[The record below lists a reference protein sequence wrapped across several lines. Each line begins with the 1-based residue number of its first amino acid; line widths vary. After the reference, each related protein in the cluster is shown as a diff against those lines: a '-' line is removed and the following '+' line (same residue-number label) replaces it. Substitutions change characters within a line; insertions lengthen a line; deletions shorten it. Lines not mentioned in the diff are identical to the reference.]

1 MAPAQLVCSV
11 VDYGRQEGPEGS
23 VVRTEL
29 VGREAELGV
38 LVESLDGAL
47 AGRPHVVL
55 CQGEPGIGKTRL
67 VEELVR
73 VGTARGARCA
83 WGLATDSSGA
93 PPYWEWWQILR
104 TVAND
109 VDVLRIAKDRRLHR
123 DLARLAPDVFPAG
136 GSTEAMRASV
146 DDRFRQFDA
155 VAQLLRE
162 MCRQHPFVLVLDDV
176 HWSDKPSLL
185 LLNHVAR
192 SLSHERLLLVA
203 SSRPT
208 EQRHSEILGRLAREP
223 MSTVLELRGL
233 PAAAVGRQLAMVLG
247 EDVDPV
253 AVANVEALTGGN
265 PFFVGEVARAMADA
279 RSGRR
284 FIAVTPTARAVIAD
298 RLAQLSDGCAAF
310 LQAAAIVGREF
321 DVATVAAIM
330 KTEPAAG
337 LDLVAEAT
345 QAGLVELHQAPH
357 EHQFVHAL
365 VRDAIEAGL
374 APANRLS
381 LHRRAAEA
389 IERQHGHAL
398 GPRLFDVARHWAEA
412 SIAGDAALAASW
424 SARAGEEA
432 MRQLAYEDA
441 VRLFRQAVRIGG
453 ADLDRA
459 ERCRILLLTGRALE
473 LSGDLDVRLEV
484 CLEAAAIG
492 RELGRPDLLAEAA
505 LVMEAEGTRTSDLAT
520 RELCEE
526 ALGGLARDATA
537 LRARVTARF
546 VETFVFMRQPESVAV
561 ASEKALEMA
570 ERSGD
575 HRAIA
580 AALRARQVV
589 CVGPEGLEERI
600 ALAGRM
606 FRLGRESRD
615 PQIEMWAHLWRIDAG
630 LEQGDLSVVAESIE
644 LLALAA
650 QRVRGPMARFEV
662 ARCRAVLAQA
672 QGRFVD
678 ARRLEAEAFAILDPT
693 DHDVRFTFRSALRM
707 NVAHHAGG
715 DNDAIASF
723 DYAGAREGHAEM
735 IGFIGQ
741 IALARALV
749 SADRLADAAS
759 VYRSLGPVRR
769 WEPPPHVV
777 LCGYAFGLAVA
788 VALGES
794 DDAGTL
800 YDLLAPYRDH
810 HAASGMTA
818 MVYFGPVELWLGVGA
833 GHLRRLDQAV
843 AHLER
848 AERACTEN
856 GAAAFRVEAQY
867 ELARALTARGR
878 PGDVEQARSL
888 LAAARAKAGSLGM
901 GALKEKITD
910 LRSRVERADPTRALT
925 RREREVAD
933 LVSQGLT
940 NRQLAER
947 LVIAERT
954 AQNHVQHV
962 LTKLGLA
969 NRSQLA
975 VWAATTDEHAV

>member
-1 MAPAQLVCSV
+1 M
-11 VDYGRQEGPEGS
+11 
-23 VVRTEL
+23 RTEL
-29 VGREAELGV
+29 VGRQAELGV
-38 LVESLDGAL
+38 LVEGLEGAL

-67 VEELVR
+67 LEELVR
-73 VGTARGARCA
+73 IGTARNVLCA
-83 WGLATDSSGA
+83 WGLATDSLGA

-109 VDVLRIAKDRRLHR
+109 VDVLKIARDRRLHS
-123 DLARLAPDVFPAG
+123 DLASLAPDVFPSEKSA
-136 GSTEAMRASV
+136 EAMTASA

-155 VAQLLRE
+155 VARLLRE
-162 MCRQHPFVLVLDDV
+162 VCGLRPLVLLLDDV

-192 SLSHERLLLVA
+192 SLSHERLLIVA
-203 SSRPT
+203 SSRPA
-208 EQRHSEILGRLAREP
+208 EQRHSEIIGRLAREP
-223 MSTVLELRGL
+223 MTDMLELRGL
-233 PAAAVGRQLAMVLG
+233 PGAAVGRQLAILLG
-247 EDVDPV
+247 KDVEPA

-265 PFFVGEVARAMADA
+265 PFFVGEVARAMTDA

-284 FIAVTPTARAVIAD
+284 FIAVTPTVQAVIAD
-298 RLAQLSDGCAAF
+298 RLAQLSDRCVGF

-321 DVATVAAIM
+321 EVTTVAAIVG
-330 KTEPAAG
+330 TSPTAG

-345 QAGLVELHQAPH
+345 QAGLVEPLEAPH
-357 EHQFVHAL
+357 EHQFLHAL
-365 VRDAIEAGL
+365 VRDAIEVGL
-374 APANRLS
+374 APADRLS

-389 IERQHGHAL
+389 IERRYGHAL
-398 GPRLFDVARHWAEA
+398 GSRLFDVARHWAEA
-412 SIAGDAALAASW
+412 SIAGDAALAATW
-424 SARAGEEA
+424 SVRAGEEA

-441 VRLFRQAVRIGG
+441 ARLFRQAVHIGG

-459 ERCRILLLTGRALE
+459 ERCRVLLLSGRALG
-473 LSGDLDVRLEV
+473 LSGDMGGRLQV
-484 CLEAAAIG
+484 CLEAAALG
-492 RELGRPDLLAEAA
+492 RELSRPDLIAEAA
-505 LVMEAEGTRTSDLAT
+505 LVMEAEGAQGSDVAT
-520 RELCEE
+520 RALCEE
-526 ALGGLARDATA
+526 ALAGLAPDATA
-537 LRARVTARF
+537 LRARVMARF
-546 VETFVFMRQPESVAV
+546 VETFVFMRQPEAVAV
-561 ASEKALEMA
+561 ASEVALELA
-570 ERSGD
+570 EQSGD
-575 HRAIA
+575 TRAIA

-606 FRLGRESRD
+606 LSLGRESRD

-630 LEQGDLSVVAESIE
+630 LEQGDLSVVASSIE
-644 LLALAA
+644 PLAVTA

-662 ARCRAVLAQA
+662 TRCRAVLAQA
-672 QGRFVD
+672 QGRFVE
-678 ARRLEAEAFAILDPT
+678 ARTLEAEAFAILEPT
-693 DHDVRFTFRSALRM
+693 DHNVRFTFRSALTM

-723 DYAGAREGHAEM
+723 DYAGAAEGHAEM

-749 SADRLADAAS
+749 SAGRLTDAAPL
-759 VYRSLGPVRR
+759 YRGLGPVRR
-769 WEPPPHVV
+769 WGPPPHVV

-788 VALGES
+788 AALGES
-794 DDAGTL
+794 DDVAAL
-800 YDLLAPYRDH
+800 YDLLAPYQDH
-810 HAASGMTA
+810 HVASGMTA

-833 GHLRRLDQAV
+833 GHLCRLDQAV
-843 AHLER
+843 AHLEH
-848 AERACTEN
+848 AERACAEN

-867 ELARALTARGR
+867 ELARALTARAR

-901 GALKEKITD
+901 AAALDERITA
-910 LRSRVERADPTRALT
+910 LRTRVERADPTRALT

-940 NRQLAER
+940 NRELAAR

-954 AQNHVQHV
+954 AENHVQHILV
-962 LTKLGLA
+962 KLGLS

-975 VWAATTDEHAV
+975 VWAASRDDQAV

>member
-1 MAPAQLVCSV
+1 M
-11 VDYGRQEGPEGS
+11 
-23 VVRTEL
+23 RTEL

-38 LVESLDGAL
+38 LAESLGGAL
-47 AGRPHVVL
+47 EGRPLVVL

-67 VEELVR
+67 VQELVG
-73 VGTARGARCA
+73 VGTARGALCA
-83 WGLATDSSGA
+83 WGLATDSLGA

-104 TVAND
+104 TLATD
-109 VDVLRIAKDRRLHR
+109 VDVARIAQDQRLHG
-123 DLARLAPDVFPAG
+123 DLARLAPDVFPSE
-136 GSTEAMRASV
+136 GSPDALAASV

-155 VAQLLRE
+155 MARLLQE
-162 MCRQHPFVLVLDDV
+162 VCRLRPLVLVLDDV

-192 SLSHERLLLVA
+192 SLSHERLLIVA

-223 MSTVLELRGL
+223 CTTVLELRGL
-233 PAAAVGRQLAMVLG
+233 PAAAVGRQLATVLDG
-247 EDVDPV
+247 DVDLT
-253 AVANVEALTGGN
+253 ALANVMALTGGN

-284 FIAVTPTARAVIAD
+284 FIAVTPTVRAVIAD
-298 RLAQLSDGCAAF
+298 RLAQLSDRCIAF
-310 LQAAAIVGREF
+310 LQAAAVVGREF
-321 DVATVAAIM
+321 DVATVAEM
-330 KTEPAAG
+330 MGTSPAAS
-337 LDLVAEAT
+337 LDLVSEAT
-345 QAGLVELHQAPH
+345 QAGLVEPHEPPH

-374 APANRLS
+374 APTDRLS
-381 LHRRAAEA
+381 LHRGAAEA
-389 IERQHGHAL
+389 MERQHGHAL

-412 SIAGDAALAASW
+412 SIAGDALTAVGW
-424 SARAGEEA
+424 SLRAGEEA

-441 VRLFRQAVRIGG
+441 ARLFRQALRIGG
-453 ADLDRA
+453 AGIDRP
-459 ERCRILLLTGRALE
+459 ERCRILLSTGRALD
-473 LSGDLDVRLEV
+473 LSGDLDGRLEV
-484 CLEAAAIG
+484 CLDAAALG
-492 RELGRPDLLAEAA
+492 RELGRPDLIAEAA
-505 LVMEAEGTRTSDLAT
+505 LTMEAVGTRRSDLVA

-526 ALGGLARDATA
+526 ALEGLARDATA

-546 VETFVFMRQPESVAV
+546 VETFVFMRQPEPVAV
-561 ASEKALEMA
+561 ASEEALELA
-570 ERSGD
+570 EQSGD

-606 FRLGRESRD
+606 LRLGRESRN
-615 PQIEMWAHLWRIDAG
+615 PQVEMWAHLWRIDAG
-630 LEQGDLSVVAESIE
+630 LEQGDLGVVAESIE
-644 LLALAA
+644 LLSLTA

-678 ARRLEAEAFAILDPT
+678 ALDRETEAFAILGPT
-693 DHDVRFTFRSALRM
+693 DHDERFTFRSAMTM

-723 DYAGAREGHAEM
+723 DYSGAPEGHAEM

-749 SADRLADAAS
+749 SADRLADSAQ
-759 VYRSLGPVRR
+759 VYRGLGPVRR
-769 WEPPPHVV
+769 WDPPPHVV
-777 LCGYAFGLAVA
+777 LCGYAFGLGVA
-788 VALGES
+788 AALGES
-794 DDAGTL
+794 DDAAVL
-800 YDLLAPYRDH
+800 YDLLAPYRGH
-810 HAASGMTA
+810 HVASGMTA

-843 AHLER
+843 QHLEY
-848 AERACTEN
+848 AEHACAEN
-856 GAAAFRVEAQY
+856 GATAFRVEAQY

-878 PGDVEQARSL
+878 PGDVERARSL
-888 LAAARAKAGSLGM
+888 LAAARAKAGTLGM
-901 GALKEKITD
+901 AALGEKITS
-910 LRSRVERADPTRALT
+910 LRRRVERADPTRALT

-940 NRQLAER
+940 NRELAER
-947 LVIAERT
+947 LVIGERT
-954 AQNHVQHV
+954 AQNHVQHI
-962 LTKLGLA
+962 LTKLGLS

-975 VWAATTDEHAV
+975 VWAATKDDHPV

>member
-1 MAPAQLVCSV
+1 M
-11 VDYGRQEGPEGS
+11 
-23 VVRTEL
+23 RTEL
-29 VGREAELGV
+29 VGREAELGA

-67 VEELVR
+67 VEELVG
-73 VGTARGARCA
+73 VGTARGALCA
-83 WGLATDSSGA
+83 WGLATDSLGA

-104 TVAND
+104 TVASD
-109 VDVLRIAKDRRLHR
+109 VDVLKIARSRRLHS
-123 DLARLAPDVFPAG
+123 DLASIAPDVFPSRDSA
-136 GSTEAMRASV
+136 EAITASV

-155 VAQLLRE
+155 VARLLRE
-162 MCRQHPFVLVLDDV
+162 VCGLRPLVLVLDDV

-185 LLNHVAR
+185 LLNHLAR
-192 SLSHERLLLVA
+192 SVGQERLLIIA

-223 MSTVLELRGL
+223 LTTVLELRGL

-247 EDVDPV
+247 EEVGPA

-284 FIAVTPTARAVIAD
+284 FIAVTPTVQAVIAD
-298 RLAQLSDGCAAF
+298 RLAQLSDRCVAF
-310 LQAAAIVGREF
+310 LQGAAIVGREF
-321 DVATVAAIM
+321 DVASVAAIVG
-330 KTEPAAG
+330 TSPPAG
-337 LDLVAEAT
+337 LDLIAEAT
-345 QAGLVELHQAPH
+345 QAGLVEPHEAPH

-365 VRDAIEAGL
+365 VRDAIEVGL
-374 APANRLS
+374 APASRLS

-389 IERQHGHAL
+389 IERQYGHAL
-398 GPRLFDVARHWAEA
+398 GPRLFDVARHWADA
-412 SIAGDAALAASW
+412 SIAGDAAIAASW

-441 VRLFRQAVRIGG
+441 ARLFRQAVRIGG
-453 ADLDRA
+453 ADIDSA
-459 ERCRILLLTGRALE
+459 ERCRILLLTGRALD
-473 LSGDLDVRLEV
+473 LSGDLDGRLEV
-484 CLEAAAIG
+484 CLDAAALG
-492 RELGRPDLLAEAA
+492 RELGRPDLVAEAA
-505 LVMEAEGTRTSDLAT
+505 LVMAAVGTAGSDLAT

-526 ALGGLARDATA
+526 ALAGLARDATA

-546 VETFVFMRQPESVAV
+546 VETFVFLRQPEAVAV
-561 ASEKALEMA
+561 ASEEALELA
-570 ERSGD
+570 EQSGD

-589 CVGPEGLEERI
+589 CVGPEGLEQRI
-600 ALAGRM
+600 AFASRM
-606 FRLGRESRD
+606 LKLGRESRD
-615 PQIEMWAHLWRIDAG
+615 PQIEMWARLWRIDAG
-630 LEQGDLSVVAESIE
+630 LEQGDLSVVAEAIE
-644 LLALAA
+644 LLALTA

-662 ARCRAVLAQA
+662 TRCRAVLAQA

-693 DHDVRFTFRSALRM
+693 DHDVRFTFRSAMRM

-715 DNDAIASF
+715 DNDAIAAF
-723 DYAGAREGHAEM
+723 DYAGAPEGHAEM

-749 SADRLADAAS
+749 SGGRLADAAE
-759 VYRSLGPVRR
+759 VYRGLGPVRR
-769 WEPPPHVV
+769 WAPPPHVV
-777 LCGYAFGLAVA
+777 LCGYAFGLGVA
-788 VALGES
+788 AALGES
-794 DDAGTL
+794 DDAAAL

-810 HAASGMTA
+810 HVASGMAA

-843 AHLER
+843 AHLEH
-848 AERACTEN
+848 AERACAEN

-867 ELARALTARGR
+867 ELARALTARAR

-888 LAAARAKAGSLGM
+888 LAAARGKAGTLGM
-901 GALKEKITD
+901 AALSEKITA
-910 LRSRVERADPTRALT
+910 LRGRVEGADPTRALT

-940 NRQLAER
+940 NRELAER

-954 AQNHVQHV
+954 AENHVQHI
-962 LTKLGLA
+962 LTKLGLS

-975 VWAATTDEHAV
+975 VWAATMDEQAV